1 MANEKNKRVDV
12 RLGERN
18 LQHLLAIKKMG
29 DFGDD
34 STTLRFCIS
43 FTHTMFKILPAA
55 VGESYIEEIEQNA
68 DSE

>member
-1 MANEKNKRVDV
+1 MVNGKNKRVDV

-18 LQHLLAIKKMG
+18 LSHLLAIKNMG

-43 FTHTMFKILPAA
+43 FTHTMFKLLPAA
-55 VGESYIEEIEQNA
+55 LADSYIDEIEQKN
-68 DSE
+68 